1 MKKLFIVLIFVVGTT
16 ICAQAQKQIY
26 AGGSFGLDFG
36 GNKGQSSKGPSF
48 GFFYLS
54 PMAGYCLFDKLSV
67 GTQLTLGFGSNNS
80 RNESSN
86 GSYKKRAFLWG
97 FAPFGRYTL
106 IEVGKLSLLAEGR
119 ISIQGASTKQGY
131 KGDMSKGPSVTEF
144 SITAM
149 PLLTFG
155 FTPKLNLEAHF
166 NLFRF
171 GFGVATTKYSGG
183 GKSTD
188 SFFGMGVN
196 STSIPEEAAGLIGG
210 SNALK
215 APMFE
220 IGMTYKL
227 F

>member
-1 MKKLFIVLIFVVGTT
+1 MKKLFIVLIFAVGTV
-16 ICAQAQKQIY
+16 ISAHAQKQIY
-26 AGGSFGLDFG
+26 AGGSLGLDFG
-36 GNKGQSSKGPSF
+36 GNRSQSDKGPSF
-48 GFFYLS
+48 GFFYMS

-80 RNESSN
+80 RSGSSS
-86 GSYKKRAFLWG
+86 GSYVKRAFLWG

-106 IEVGKLSLLAEGR
+106 LEVGKLSLLAEGR
-119 ISIQGASTKQGY
+119 IGIQGASTRQGY
-131 KGDMSKGPSVTEF
+131 KGDLSKGPSATEF
-144 SITAM
+144 SITVM

-155 FTPKLNLEAHF
+155 LTSKLNLEAHF

-171 GFGVATTKYSGG
+171 GFGVTTTKHSGG
-183 GKSTD
+183 SKSTD
-188 SFFGMGVN
+188 SYFGLGVN
-196 STSIPEEAAGLIGG
+196 STGIPEDVSGLIGG